1 MIEKDKEMKNIFA
14 KNTKISRNLAIIGY
28 MI

>member
-14 KNTKISRNLAIIGY
+14 KNTKINSNLAIIGY